1 MAQLCN
7 LFNIIDYD
15 KGKTIRQM
23 EYFGEYFIC
32 QAWCKSSSLAVFI
45 FKKQEQINYTRR
57 HN

>member
-1 MAQLCN
+1 MAQLWN

-45 FKKQEQINYTRR
+45 FKKQEQIN
-57 HN
+57 